1 MKFMRQENIRNIAI
15 IAHVDHGKTTLVDQ
29 MLKATD
35 AFRENQQVQERV
47 LDSNDQERERGITI
61 LAKNIS
67 IEYKK
72 TKINVIDTPGHADFG
87 GEVER
92 VLKMAD
98 GALLLVDAAEGPMP
112 QTRFVLRHAIDA
124 GLAIM
129 MVVNKIDRDG
139 ARPEEVVNDALDL
152 MMDLGASDEQ
162 LEFTMEHVVFA
173 SAVNGYARLAPDDDN
188 KDMLPLLDMIVEGL
202 PAPEVNIEGPLAMQ
216 CVTIDHSDYVGRI
229 GIGRV
234 YSGTIHTGDK
244 ILVVKNDGSRA
255 MGQVKQLFTFDYL
268 GRKETSEVAAG
279 DIGAVVGIDSTDI
292 GDVYTDPEDPV
303 ELEPIEIDPP
313 TLSIIFEPSSSPLVG
328 REGDIVGGRQ
338 LKERLMSEA
347 ENNVTMHI
355 EELPDKTGIE
365 VSGRGILHL
374 SVLME
379 TMRREGFEF
388 QVGRPRVLFKK
399 DTQGHKVEPVEQAVV
414 ECPGEYS
421 GKVIEV
427 FGNAGG
433 TMVSMDTGST
443 QTHLEFKIPTRGIM
457 GLKTRV
463 LNVTHG
469 EAVFY
474 HTFLEYGPFA
484 GDIGGRQN
492 GAMISM
498 STEKAVAYALGTLQE
513 RGQLFVGPGIE
524 CYEGMLVGERS
535 KPGDM
540 VVNIARTKNLGN
552 QRSATADISVQ
563 LTPPRTFTLEE
574 ALEYIMDDELVEI
587 TPESIRMRKRIL
599 SETERRKWAV
609 RNGRVKK

>member
-1 MKFMRQENIRNIAI
+1 M
-15 IAHVDHGKTTLVDQ
+15 
-29 MLKATD
+29 
-35 AFRENQQVQERV
+35 
-47 LDSNDQERERGITI
+47 
-61 LAKNIS
+61 
-67 IEYKK
+67 
-72 TKINVIDTPGHADFG
+72 
-87 GEVER
+87 
-92 VLKMAD
+92 
-98 GALLLVDAAEGPMP
+98 
-112 QTRFVLRHAIDA
+112 
-124 GLAIM
+124 
-129 MVVNKIDRDG
+129 
-139 ARPEEVVNDALDL
+139 
-152 MMDLGASDEQ
+152 
-162 LEFTMEHVVFA
+162 
-173 SAVNGYARLAPDDDN
+173 
-188 KDMLPLLDMIVEGL
+188 
-202 PAPEVNIEGPLAMQ
+202 
-216 CVTIDHSDYVGRI
+216 
-229 GIGRV
+229 
-234 YSGTIHTGDK
+234 
-244 ILVVKNDGSRA
+244 
-255 MGQVKQLFTFDYL
+255 
-268 GRKETSEVAAG
+268 
-279 DIGAVVGIDSTDI
+279 
-292 GDVYTDPEDPV
+292 
-303 ELEPIEIDPP
+303 
-313 TLSIIFEPSSSPLVG
+313 
-328 REGDIVGGRQ
+328 
-338 LKERLMSEA
+338 
-347 ENNVTMHI
+347 
-355 EELPDKTGIE
+355 
-365 VSGRGILHL
+365 
-374 SVLME
+374 
-379 TMRREGFEF
+379 
-388 QVGRPRVLFKK
+388 GRPRVLFKK
-399 DTQGHKVEPVEQAVV
+399 DAQGHKVEPVEQAVV

-513 RGQLFVGPGIE
+513 RGQLFVGPGTE

-552 QRSATADISVQ
+552 QRSSTADISVQ